1 MRQVAGACTSGS
13 LEPSH
18 VLLAMGISPQEA
30 LGSLRLTVGK
40 RTTNADIDA
49 AVEVIQEAV
58 GALRAQTD
66 VSAP

>member
-1 MRQVAGACTSGS
+1 
-13 LEPSH
+13 
-18 VLLAMGISPQEA
+18 MGISPQEA

-58 GALRAQTD
+58 GALRG
-66 VSAP
+66 